1 MKIINDRDGGIDT
14 LRGLSILLVVMY
26 HYTFHYGQDYL
37 FFNNEKLT
45 IFSSGWIGVDIFF

>member
-1 MKIINDRDGGIDT
+1 MKIINDRDGSIDS

-37 FFNNEKLT
+37 FFNNEKVT